1 MMNSLPGPSRSR
13 GRTAA
18 GRRGRDRIL
27 RASIDLITE
36 VGIDRVRVAEIARR
50 ARMSSGQ
57 VMYYFTSKEHILL
70 ETLAWREQEETEQR
84 RLALPAVAVW
94 WARLRLFVD
103 LYLPTSLTDP
113 VWIMWMEAWARA
125 PHNAEV
131 STFLDQL
138 MKPWR
143 TDLAEI
149 VEHVISERVFQ
160 PARSVESFPVRFCAM
175 LDGLSV
181 MRLRQKPDLSA
192 EDLSEMAILGAH
204 AELAPGTT
212 ADEASGPLVP
222 RGWTS
227 GPEHALY
234 DCLEYC

>member
-84 RLALPAVAVW
+84 RLALPAVAVGW
-94 WARLRLFVD
+94 PRLRLFVD
-103 LYLPTSLTDP
+103 LYLPASL
-113 VWIMWMEAWARA
+113 
-125 PHNAEV
+125 
-131 STFLDQL
+131 
-138 MKPWR
+138 
-143 TDLAEI
+143 
-149 VEHVISERVFQ
+149 
-160 PARSVESFPVRFCAM
+160 
-175 LDGLSV
+175 
-181 MRLRQKPDLSA
+181 
-192 EDLSEMAILGAH
+192 
-204 AELAPGTT
+204 
-212 ADEASGPLVP
+212 SGPGGVVGVEGGA
-222 RGWTS
+222 R
-227 GPEHALY
+227 
-234 DCLEYC
+234 